1 MQSLSIGQL
10 AKLADVSVDTIRFYE
25 KVELLSP
32 QLRRPSGYRKY
43 SQLDVKRLKFI
54 RRGRLLGFSLEE
66 IGELLALEGGQGTAV
81 GVVQQRV
88 RIIDRKIE
96 ELLRW
101 RECLLDFIDE
111 PGTTNHG
118 GHSIVDSFSDEAADA
133 NMEAQSALQPQE
145 PLKRL

>member
-10 AKLADVSVDTIRFYE
+10 AKLAHVSVDTIRFYE
-25 KVELLSP
+25 KVGLLPP
-32 QLRRPSGYRKY
+32 QVRRPSGYREY
-43 SQLDVKRLKFI
+43 SQLDVKQLKFI

-96 ELLRW
+96 ELRRW
-101 RECLLDFIDE
+101 RECLLNFIDE
-111 PGTTNHG
+111 PGTTNPVR
-118 GHSIVDSFSDEAADA
+118 HSILDCFSDEAADA
-133 NMEAQSALQPQE
+133 NTEAQSAPPPQE